1 MYKIILDFKD
11 TSLVFT
17 ISNIDD
23 LDDLLKTYPDYTR
36 MSLERIKTLKR

>member
-1 MYKIILDFKD
+1 MYKVILDFKD

-17 ISNIDD
+17 ISNIED
-23 LDDLLKTYPDYTR
+23 LENLLKTYPEYTK

>member
-17 ISNIDD
+17 ISNIEE
-23 LDDLLKTYPDYTR
+23 LENLLKTYPDYKRIT
-36 MSLERIKTLKR
+36 LERIKALKR